1 MNKTIKTI
9 WIILVILTIFA
20 YLLGYL
26 KLINSSLVAIL
37 LISTFI
43 KGELVIDYF
52 MGLKTVKLKY
62 RLIPIIWLG
71 TVLSLIAVAYYL
83 PVATTLVQ

>member
-1 MNKTIKTI
+1 MEKTVKTI

-37 LISTFI
+37 LITTFI
-43 KGELVIDYF
+43 KGELVIDHF
-52 MGLKTVKLKY
+52 MGLKAVKLKY

-71 TVLSLIAVAYYL
+71 TVISLIAVAYYL
-83 PVATTLVQ
+83 PL

>member
-1 MNKTIKTI
+1 MKKRVKII

-26 KLINSSLVAIL
+26 KLINNSLVAIL
-37 LISTFI
+37 LITTFI
-43 KGELVIDYF
+43 KGGLVIDYF
-52 MGLKTVKLKY
+52 MGLKNVRLKY

-71 TVLSLIAVAYYL
+71 IVLLLIAVTYYL
-83 PVATTLVQ
+83 P

>member
-83 PVATTLVQ
+83 PVATVQ

>member
-1 MNKTIKTI
+1 MKKSVRTI
-9 WIILVILTIFA
+9 WIILVMLTLFA

-26 KLINSSLVAIL
+26 ELINNSLVAIL
-37 LISTFI
+37 LITTFI

-71 TVLSLIAVAYYL
+71 TVISLIAVAYYY
-83 PVATTLVQ
+83 

>member
-1 MNKTIKTI
+1 MKKSVRTI
-9 WIILVILTIFA
+9 WIVLVMLTLFA

-26 KLINSSLVAIL
+26 KVINSSLVAIL
-37 LISTFI
+37 LITTFI

-71 TVLSLIAVAYYL
+71 TVISLIAVAYYL
-83 PVATTLVQ
+83 PIT